1 MTHSLASFGAL
12 ASPRSP
18 RSPPSRCAFFP
29 SFASICSLAS
39 VGALCSS
46 RSPSPSPTIQ
56 SQAQCTDGVNWLQL
70 SRLERDMSCLCVC
83 KFVPRKARISSP
95 QCARAPHRST
105 AAAFCVQQWVPAC
118 APCAHCEHCSCVPS
132 VRTPRTRA
140 HTDLLLLFATLVLL
154 SLGPRTWGGG
164 TFPINQ
170 NPRPER
176 RSRKWVKKERGPF
189 TTGS

>member
-1 MTHSLASFGAL
+1 LSTARTAQQHRSCVLCTAAFCVQHRAHRTASTAAAICVQHRAHHT
-12 ASPRSP
+12 ASTTAAICVQHRAHRTASKFHLRSAP
-18 RSPPSRCAFFP
+18 
-29 SFASICSLAS
+29 
-39 VGALCSS
+39 
-46 RSPSPSPTIQ
+46 
-56 SQAQCTDGVNWLQL
+56 
-70 SRLERDMSCLCVC
+70 
-83 KFVPRKARISSP
+83 
-95 QCARAPHRST
+95 RAPHRST
-105 AAAFCVQQWVPAC
+105 AAAFCVQQRVPAC